1 MSELDLEKLKR
12 ESRGLR
18 GTIAESLEDD
28 TTGGIAETDLPL
40 LKFHGLYQQDDRDLR
55 AERREARLEPLHS
68 FMIRI
73 RLPGGVATNE
83 QWQAIDALADEVANT
98 TLRITTRQ
106 TIQYHGVFKEDLR
119 TLMRRLDSVNLDSI
133 AACGDVNRNVVC
145 HVQPD
150 ASPVHQETLHW
161 AREISRFFLPKT
173 QAWREIWVDGKQV
186 ASSEPEEEPFY
197 GQVYL
202 PRKYK
207 IGIALPPVNDIDVF
221 SQDLGFIAI
230 ANEDNTALEGF
241 NLVVGG
247 GMGCTHGELNTYP
260 RLGDVIGFFRPE
272 DMLKVA
278 EAVVGIQRD
287 HGNREDRKQA
297 RFKYT
302 VDRLGVEWI
311 KEEVERRSGVTL
323 APERPYHFT
332 QNGDR
337 YGWIEQRD
345 GHWQHTVFV
354 ENGRLTRQH
363 RGGIRAIVEA
373 KLCGDIR
380 LTTNQNLI
388 VAGVAPENKP
398 KVEALLAECGLG
410 PRNTSAIRLNAM
422 ACVALPTCGLA
433 MAESERYLPS
443 LLTQIEALA
452 ERHGIQEEPI
462 TIRMTGCP
470 NGCARP
476 FLSEIGFVGRAP
488 GRYNMYLG
496 AAFDGSRLNKLYLD
510 NVDEAAILTAVDELF
525 GRYSQERES
534 GEHFGD
540 FLVRVGVV
548 EGVNHG
554 SEVHREAQA

>member
-1 MSELDLEKLKR
+1 MSELDLEQLKR
-12 ESRGLR
+12 DSRGLR

-28 TTGGIAETDLPL
+28 TTGGIAEIDLPL

-119 TLMRRLDSVNLDSI
+119 TLMQRLDSVNLDSI

-150 ASPVHQETLHW
+150 ASPVHEQTLND
-161 AREISRFFLPKT
+161 AREISRYFLPKT
-173 QAWREIWVDGKQV
+173 QAWREIWVDGKRV
-186 ASSEPEEEPFY
+186 DADVNEEETFY
-197 GQVYL
+197 GDVYM
-202 PRKYK
+202 PRKFK
-207 IGIALPPVNDIDVF
+207 IGIALPPVNDIDVY

-230 ANEDNTALEGF
+230 PNADNTALEGY

-247 GMGCTHGELNTYP
+247 GMGCTHGELHTYP
-260 RLGDVIGFFRPE
+260 RLGNVIGFFTPE
-272 DMLKVA
+272 HLIPVA
-278 EAVVGIQRD
+278 EAVLGIQRD

-302 VDRLGVEWI
+302 VDRLGLDWI
-311 KEEVERRSGVTL
+311 EAEVNKRAGITL
-323 APERPYHFT
+323 APARDYTFT

-337 YGWIEQRD
+337 YGWIEQQD
-345 GHWQHTVFV
+345 GRWQLTVFV
-354 ENGRLTRQH
+354 ENGRLLPKH
-363 RGGIRAIVEA
+363 REGINQIVA
-373 KLCGDIR
+373 KYAGDIR

-388 VAGVAPENKP
+388 VAGVAAEHR
-398 KVEALLAECGLG
+398 EAVDALIEASDLG
-410 PRNTSAIRLNAM
+410 SKTTSAIRLNAM

>member
-1 MSELDLEKLKR
+1 MSELDLEQLKR
-12 ESRGLR
+12 DSHGLR

-28 TTGGIAETDLPL
+28 TTGGITETNLPL
-40 LKFHGLYQQDDRDLR
+40 LKFHGLYQQDDRDVR
-55 AERREARLEPLHS
+55 AGRREARLEPLHS

-106 TIQYHGVFKEDLR
+106 TIQYHGVFKEGLR
-119 TLMRRLDSVNLDSI
+119 TLMQRLDSVNLDSI

-150 ASPVHQETLHW
+150 ASPVHAQTLNA
-161 AREISRFFLPKT
+161 AREISRYFLPKT
-173 QAWREIWVDGKQV
+173 QAWREIWVDGKRV
-186 ASSEPEEEPFY
+186 DADVNEEETFY
-197 GQVYL
+197 GDVYM
-202 PRKYK
+202 PRKFK
-207 IGIALPPVNDIDVF
+207 VGIALPPVNDIDVY
-221 SQDLGFIAI
+221 SQDLGLIAI
-230 ANEDNTALEGF
+230 PNADNTALEGF

-247 GMGCTHGELNTYP
+247 GMGCTHGELQTYP
-260 RLGDVIGFFRPE
+260 RLGNVIGFFTPE
-272 DMLKVA
+272 HLLPVA
-278 EAVVGIQRD
+278 EAVLGIQRD
-287 HGNREDRKQA
+287 HGDREDRKQA

-302 VDRLGVEWI
+302 VDRLGLDWI
-311 KEEVERRSGVTL
+311 EAEVNKRAGVTL
-323 APERPYHFT
+323 APPRDYTFT

-337 YGWIEQRD
+337 YGWIEQQD
-345 GHWQHTVFV
+345 GRWQLTVFV
-354 ENGRLTRQH
+354 ENGRLLPKH
-363 RGGIRAIVEA
+363 REGINHIVA
-373 KLCGDIR
+373 KYAGDIR

-388 VAGVAPENKP
+388 VAGVAAADR
-398 KVEALLAECGLG
+398 EAVDTLIEASGLG
-410 PRNTSAIRLNAM
+410 SQAASAIRLNAM

-433 MAESERYLPS
+433 MAESERYLPD

-476 FLSEIGFVGRAP
+476 FLAEIGFVGRAP

-525 GRYSQERES
+525 SRYSQERES

-548 EGVNHG
+548 QGVKHG

>member
-1 MSELDLEKLKR
+1 MSELDLEQLKR
-12 ESRGLR
+12 DSRGLR

-28 TTGGIAETDLPL
+28 TTGGIAEIDLPL

-119 TLMRRLDSVNLDSI
+119 TLMQRLDSVNLDSI

-150 ASPVHQETLHW
+150 ASPVHEQTLND
-161 AREISRFFLPKT
+161 AREISRYFLPKT
-173 QAWREIWVDGKQV
+173 QAWREIWVDGKRV
-186 ASSEPEEEPFY
+186 DADVNEEETFY
-197 GQVYL
+197 GDVYM
-202 PRKYK
+202 PRKFK
-207 IGIALPPVNDIDVF
+207 IGIALPPVNDIDVY

-230 ANEDNTALEGF
+230 PNADNTALEGY

-247 GMGCTHGELNTYP
+247 GMGCTHGELHTYP
-260 RLGDVIGFFRPE
+260 RLGNVIGFFTPE
-272 DMLKVA
+272 HLIPVG
-278 EAVVGIQRD
+278 EAVLGIQRD

-302 VDRLGVEWI
+302 VDRLGLDWI
-311 KEEVERRSGVTL
+311 EAEVNKRAGITL
-323 APERPYHFT
+323 APARDYTFT

-337 YGWIEQRD
+337 YGWIEQQD
-345 GHWQHTVFV
+345 GRWQLTVFV
-354 ENGRLTRQH
+354 ENGRLLPKH
-363 RGGIRAIVEA
+363 REGINQIVA
-373 KLCGDIR
+373 NYAGDIR

-388 VAGVAPENKP
+388 VAGVAAEHR
-398 KVEALLAECGLG
+398 EAVDALIEASDLG
-410 PRNTSAIRLNAM
+410 SKTTSAIRLNAM